1 MPGRTRRVRLLAVAV
16 CIFTV
21 FFLYQR
27 NEARVEEYADYFTKS
42 AVGGGSVLRKE
53 QQQQEPIPRPQAD
66 PALDLKP
73 ASRPEADVEPAP
85 TTSSSVALEATESPT
100 PTPEPTST
108 RNAVWK
114 EQSSTLAVSPSFDD
128 DELPVEVG
136 LGRIEDD
143 YEYGNPFLPTTS
155 HEPIHWSK
163 LPEHFPIST
172 TIQLPSGKPSP
183 IPLIQKQGQAKGS
196 VDKDRRAA
204 VRDAC
209 KWAWAGFRKKGWG
222 FDEVEPVS
230 GIGKNSFNGW
240 GATLVDSLDTLWIMG
255 MKEEFEDAVN
265 KTAEIDFTISSRSD
279 IPLFEVTIRYLG
291 GLIAAYDVS
300 DKKYRVL
307 LDKAVELAEIL
318 YSAFDTPNRMPETYY
333 YWKPTLASNARRAG
347 TRVVM
352 AELGTLSLEFTR
364 LAQLTGEPKYYDAIA
379 RITDEF
385 EKWQNNTR
393 LPGMWPTMLDASG
406 CKKPEYVP
414 PSRTYNQMPAPQGDS
429 YMISSEPVK
438 VDEKVVA
445 AAEDTLNKQNTPA
458 KGFKG
463 PNKAHAEDKLGSVAN
478 PAVGNVMAGVSDSDA
493 SLRHPMAEHPS
504 GSDPNWGS
512 SGEDT
517 TNAAKA
523 KDPLKPGAGAA
534 NDQKTSMDG
543 FRAVDPLPPNAG
555 IANPHIK
562 RQLEQFS
569 DLSEAVSNKTTS
581 NSAMH
586 HQDLRQLDY
595 ENNEPA
601 CLPQGLASS
610 GKNVQETYTLGGQSD
625 STYEYLPKQ
634 YLLLGGRLD
643 QYKDM
648 YLASMKPVVDE
659 LLFKPMTPENRDI
672 LVSGEVHMSFNY
684 TTGEPILSHIP
695 KGEHLT
701 CFVGG
706 MFGLGGKIFDVPEH
720 IDLARKLTDGCI
732 WSYNVTKSGIM
743 PESFSLA
750 SCADSKDLKVCQWNE
765 TEYDRQLDPYMEFRE
780 DQRTTF
786 MEQYEI
792 ENLEVYEKELAV
804 ASSSLAAA
812 VARASKTA
820 VPYLGEDD
828 EEART
833 ASLADEMRALNK
845 RQLNDFD
852 EFADEDEDFPAA
864 PKPASSPRPTTSPS
878 PEFESDPDDIWGG
891 YGGPAAEDYEYTMP
905 ARPIYTP
912 PPPPTHQQYVMQKV
926 EDERLP
932 PGFIHLDSRKYI
944 LRPEAIESVFYMYR
958 ITGEKHWQDMGW
970 NMFQAA
976 EGLSR
981 TTYGHSALDDV
992 TKSRPSLLD
1001 GMESFWI
1008 AETLKYYYLLFD
1020 DPDQWSLDDWV
1031 LNTEAHFFQ
1040 RPENPIKS

>member
-66 PALDLKP
+66 PELDLKP

-85 TTSSSVALEATESPT
+85 TTSVELESTESPT

-108 RNAVWK
+108 RNAAWK
-114 EQSSTLAVSPSFDD
+114 EQSSTAAPSFDD

-136 LGRIEDD
+136 VGRLEDD
-143 YEYGNPFLPTTS
+143 DDYGYPYLSTTS
-155 HEPIHWSK
+155 YQPIHWSK
-163 LPEHFPIST
+163 QSEHFPVST
-172 TIQLPSGKPSP
+172 TIQLPTGKPSP
-183 IPLIQKQGQAKGS
+183 IPLIQKQGEAKGS
-196 VDKDRRAA
+196 VDQDRRAA
-204 VRDAC
+204 VKKAC
-209 KWAWAGFRKKGWG
+209 KWAWDGFRKKGWG

-230 GIGKNSFNGW
+230 GVGKNSFNGW

-255 MKEEFEDAVN
+255 MKEEFEEAVN
-265 KTAEIDFTISSRSD
+265 KTAEIDFTTSSRSD

-291 GLIAAYDVS
+291 GMIAAYDVS
-300 DKKYRVL
+300 GRKYRVL

-333 YWKPTLASNARRAG
+333 YWKPALASNPHRASS
-347 TRVVM
+347 RVVM

-385 EKWQNNTR
+385 EQWQNNTR

-414 PSRTYNQMPAPQGDS
+414 PSRTYTQRPGPQGDS

-445 AAEDTLNKQNTPA
+445 AAEDTLNKQTTPA
-458 KGFKG
+458 TAFKG
-463 PNKAHAEDKLGSVAN
+463 PGKAPADDKMGSVAN
-478 PAVGNVMAGVSDSDA
+478 PAMVNVMAGIADSDA
-493 SLRHPMAEHPS
+493 SLRHPMADHPS
-504 GSDPNWGS
+504 SSDPNWGS
-512 SGEDT
+512 NGEDT

-534 NDQKTSMDG
+534 NEEKSSMDG

-555 IANPHIK
+555 NKNPYSK
-562 RQLEQFS
+562 RQLEQFD
-569 DLSEAVSNKTTS
+569 DLSEAASNKTSS
-581 NSAMH
+581 NSTLH
-586 HQDLRQLDY
+586 HEELRQLED
-595 ENNEPA
+595 EDTQPE
-601 CLPQGLASS
+601 CLPQGLASTS
-610 GKNVQETYTLGGQSD
+610 KHGQETYTLGGQSD

-648 YLASMKPVVDE
+648 YLASMKPVIDE
-659 LLFKPMTPENRDI
+659 LLFKPMTPEDRDI
-672 LVSGEVHMSFNY
+672 LVSGEVHMTFNY

-706 MFGLGGKIFDVPEH
+706 MFGLGGKIFEVPEH
-720 IDLARKLTDGCI
+720 IDIARKLTDGCI
-732 WSYNVTKSGIM
+732 WSYNVTNSGIM

-750 SCADSKDLKVCQWNE
+750 NCPDSQDLKVCKWNE
-765 TEYDRQLDPYMEFRE
+765 TEYDLLLDPYMEFRE

-786 MEQYEI
+786 MEQYDI
-792 ENLEVYEKELAV
+792 EDLEAYEKELAE

-812 VARASKTA
+812 VARPSKTPA
-820 VPYLGEDD
+820 PLPLLDD
-828 EEART
+828 EGVRIAP
-833 ASLADEMRALNK
+833 LADEAGPLKK
-845 RQLNDFD
+845 RQLNDLG
-852 EFADEDEDFPAA
+852 ESTSTEEDDVAPAA
-864 PKPASSPRPTTSPS
+864 PRPASSPRPTTSPS
-878 PEFESDPDDIWGG
+878 SGYESDPDDIWGG
-891 YGGPAAEDYEYTMP
+891 YGGPAAEDSDYEYTAP

-1020 DPDQWSLDDWV
+1020 DPDRWSLDDWV